1 MPGNKFRIEYLPSV
15 VEIDIPALPSSAKKR
30 IAKAIE
36 ERLITEPQLYGKP
49 LRFNYSGLRRLR
61 VGDYRVI
68 YKIEPEKCIVT
79 ITAIGHRKD
88 IYEG

>member
-1 MPGNKFRIEYLPSV
+1 MTWHIEYRPDV
-15 VEIDIPALPSSAKKR
+15 VARDIPALP
-30 IAKAIE
+30 KAIKAQIRKAVE
-36 ERLITEPQLYGKP
+36 KKLTTDPQLFGKP

-68 YKIEPEKCIVT
+68 YCIDPKKSIVT

-88 IYEG
+88 IYEE